1 MQNAGSHQH
10 DLCYLNT
17 LTRNLLRSAEY
28 TFLIVFVFPGASAVF
43 HTERPESANPKTGK
57 SKGNAAATLFLSH
70 ECNSVC
76 HPCAGAMPDQVQ
88 RLMTSPACT
97 DTS

>member
-57 SKGNAAATLFLSH
+57 KQGQRSGNPFL
-70 ECNSVC
+70 E
-76 HPCAGAMPDQVQ
+76 P
-88 RLMTSPACT
+88 
-97 DTS
+97 